1 MSIDRERVLQ
11 AAQKFVEKK
20 KYDRAVLEYQK
31 IISEDP
37 NDARTLLKI
46 GDLQL
51 KMEAYAEAISTYER
65 VGRFYAAQGFALKAI
80 AVYKQIREIINKHIP
95 TLMERYGHVSP
106 KLAELYQQLGLT
118 SDALAALDEHATRL
132 QRQQRDSEAIEV
144 FRKIVDLDPTNPLP
158 HLRLAEALS
167 RSRDNDA
174 AATEFGIAASQL
186 VKHGRRDD
194 ALKVIERLL
203 HHRQDVNQARIAAEL
218 YLARNQPSDGMQ
230 ALAKLQI
237 CFQSNPK
244 DLDTLALLA
253 RAFVAIGQASK
264 GIEVHK
270 EMARIARDQGK
281 LELFRELVA
290 KLEKI
295 APNDEG
301 VRQLATSA
309 KGADP
314 NAAPPPPQAKA
325 PPPQQAKAPPP
336 PQAKAPPPPQAK
348 PPIPSEPALVQRAV
362 PPAPPSAAA
371 TPPPVQA
378 RRPPP
383 PPPRVAPTIAAT
395 PERRRGDS
403 EVTSADDLVEDIET
417 TPGDDMEAV
426 GREDPMFSRTDQS
439 PAHMS
444 GESGGNTVD
453 DSSDEDVPEM
463 LVDEAEGL
471 ELVDEDAAAREA
483 QEQIALLLEEAA
495 AQREGGQ
502 LAHAVETLRAAIEI
516 DPRNVDV
523 RLALRDVLLDAGRTD
538 EAVDEMLTVAS
549 LQLDALDGDGAARS
563 LEDVLTYDPGN
574 ERALATLRELGYDVD
589 TYVAS
594 QEALAAQQAQE
605 LQDALE
611 AQEAQDAQD
620 LANQEQF
627 LPPAVPPPASS
638 NRAYDEPLPS
648 YDLEEIGPADTSDAY
663 GAAREL
669 AYDSHDSLPEPYE
682 APAEPMRDTAS
693 NLHQVDDPFGDQ
705 PLPSFP
711 VDAPESDAAFD
722 LVQAGGGPAVTG
734 HGRSSRQLDPLAA
747 DLPGEE
753 PEGERTRSVS
763 RAEIEPAHASTRPTA
778 ELEEALEEAEFF
790 ASRGLYDDAR
800 AVLSEQ
806 VSRLPNNPLLRER
819 MHELDMQEQAAAQTS
834 GTRQLPQGSD
844 DRSFDIAASLDA
856 LESLDESSEPAEGNA
871 LVDGQIDVEEVF
883 AKFKEGVSKQISI
896 DDGQSHYDLGL
907 AYKEMGLIDDAI
919 REFEVA
925 SRDYKRACICE
936 SMIGLIHMERGNAN
950 GAIDAFLRGLH
961 AQVRTAEQETVLS
974 FELGQAYESKKMF
987 KDAAQYYQRVARREP
1002 NYRDVQ
1008 ERLRRLGKNEPA
1020 PMRAAAGADDEFDR
1034 AFDEI
1039 IGSGKLP

>member
-144 FRKIVDLDPTNPLP
+144 FRKIVELDPTNPLP

-167 RSRDNDA
+167 RSRDNDG

-203 HHRQDVNQARIAAEL
+203 HHRQDVSQARIAAEL

-281 LELFRELVA
+281 VELFRELVA

-295 APNDEG
+295 APNDEA
-301 VRQLATSA
+301 VRQLAATAS
-309 KGADP
+309 GAEP
-314 NAAPPPPQAKA
+314 QAPAPP
-325 PPPQQAKAPPP
+325 KAPPP
-336 PQAKAPPPPQAK
+336 PVA
-348 PPIPSEPALVQRAV
+348 SEPAPVQRAA
-362 PPAPPSAAA
+362 PPAPP
-371 TPPPVQA
+371 TPPPA
-378 RRPPP
+378 GRRPPP
-383 PPPRVAPTIAAT
+383 PPPPRTSPTIAAT

-403 EVTSADDLVEDIET
+403 ELTSADDLVEEMET
-417 TPGDDMEAV
+417 APGDDLDV
-426 GREDPMFSRTDQS
+426 VRREDPMFSRTDQS
-439 PAHMS
+439 PAQAS
-444 GESGGNTVD
+444 AESGGNTLD
-453 DSSDEDVPEM
+453 DSSEDDVPEM

-471 ELVDEDAAAREA
+471 ELVDEDAAALEA
-483 QEQIALLLEEAA
+483 QEQIAVLLDEAA

-502 LAHAVETLRAAIEI
+502 LADAIETLRAAIEI
-516 DPRNVDV
+516 DPRNIDV

-589 TYVAS
+589 AYVAS
-594 QEALAAQQAQE
+594 QEAQAAQAAQE
-605 LQDALE
+605 AQD
-611 AQEAQDAQD
+611 AQDAQD

-627 LPPAVPPPASS
+627 LPPAEPPPASS
-638 NRAYDEPLPS
+638 SSAYDEPLPS

-669 AYDSHDSLPEPYE
+669 AYDSHESLPSAYEP
-682 APAEPMRDTAS
+682 PPEPMHDTSS

-722 LVQAGGGPAVTG
+722 LVQAGGGPAVSG
-734 HGRSSRQLDPLAA
+734 HGRSARHLDDLDA

-763 RAEIEPAHASTRPTA
+763 RAEIETNVASTRPTA

-806 VSRLPNNPLLRER
+806 LSRLPNNPLLRER

-856 LESLDESSEPAEGNA
+856 LESLDESSQPAEGNA

-925 SRDYKRACICE
+925 ARDYKRACICE
-936 SMIGLIHMERGNAN
+936 SMIGLIHMERGNSN
-950 GAIDAFLRGLH
+950 DAIDAFLRGLH

-974 FELGQAYESKKMF
+974 FELGQAYEAKKMF
-987 KDAAQYYQRVARREP
+987 KDAVQYYQRVARREP